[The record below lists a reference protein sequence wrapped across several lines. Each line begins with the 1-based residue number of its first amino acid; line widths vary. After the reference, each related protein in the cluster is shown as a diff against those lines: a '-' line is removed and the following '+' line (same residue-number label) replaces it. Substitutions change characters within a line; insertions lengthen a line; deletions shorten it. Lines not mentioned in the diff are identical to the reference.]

1 MGKTISIT
9 GNTTKVMTDLQRKA
23 YQLSKECGDK
33 LCKNLGEYGKT
44 YAEAGYIGVMS
55 EDDTLPDVEYDE
67 NKRELTA
74 KGEDVM
80 FLEFGAGL
88 FQTKTNP
95 KAGEFGAYPTSYSV
109 EHGQWLTDPEKM
121 KIAAALGHEKE
132 WPIPDESGEYT
143 SLKNAKWT
151 KGNEPGEGMYNAGKM
166 MRDHIKEAWEEVSN
180 DRH

>member
-1 MGKTISIT
+1 MGKSISIS
-9 GNTTKVMTDLQRKA
+9 GNTTKIITDLQKKA

-33 LCKNLGEYGKT
+33 LCKNLGEYGKVVAEND
-44 YAEAGYIGVMS
+44 YANAMTEY
-55 EDDTLPDVEYDE
+55 DTLPDVEYDE
-67 NKRELTA
+67 ESRELTA

-88 FQTKTNP
+88 FQTKTHP

-132 WPIPDESGEYT
+132 WPIPDENGKYT
-143 SLKNAKWT
+143 SLMLNGQKVMNRAKECIMPE
-151 KGNEPGEGMYNAGKM
+151 K
-166 MRDHIKEAWEEVSN
+166 
-180 DRH
+180 

>member
-1 MGKTISIT
+1 MGKSISIS
-9 GNTTKVMTDLQRKA
+9 GNTTKIITDLQKKA

-33 LCKNLGEYGKT
+33 LCKNLGEYGKVVAEND
-44 YAEAGYIGVMS
+44 YANAMTEY
-55 EDDTLPDVEYDE
+55 DTLPDVEYDE
-67 NKRELTA
+67 DSRELTA

-88 FQTKTNP
+88 FQTKTHP

-166 MRDHIKEAWEEVSN
+166 MRDHIKEAWEEVNN
-180 DRH
+180 DRR